1 MALRPG
7 SAAHRKPAPANVR
20 PFYNPLVTHNRPGAF
35 SVNPPTSPPCP
46 PPSCSWNLQREKLF
60 FFLKEK
66 SKKPSAGLVF
76 SPFPFSWVI
85 VSLSLS
91 VSLCVCVRV
100 CVCVCVCVFA
110 LDTRRVLSGP
120 GAARLGL
127 PTFVL
132 NEKETHSNERFSPPP
147 RGSCWVAWLSV
158 HYPGR

>member
-1 MALRPG
+1 MFG
-7 SAAHRKPAPANVR
+7 KCSI
-20 PFYNPLVTHNRPGAF
+20 FG
-35 SVNPPTSPPCP
+35 SPPCP

-85 VSLSLS
+85 VSLSF
-91 VSLCVCVRV
+91 SLCVCVCTGV

-132 NEKETHSNERFSPPP
+132 NEKETHSNERFSPRP
-147 RGSCWVAWLSV
+147 RGSCWVAWLVCTLSWQMRKTREQV
-158 HYPGR
+158 EDFSSPQQNTWRPAGP